1 MNYIRYPMTSEQ
13 LRDTL
18 KWWANED
25 KIILMDNEIVHF
37 LGEASQG
44 LMLKTEALNLLYYF
58 DVQNNKV
65 QGVSDDK
72 GNWVGYYVPDVT
84 RGKYHLIRSII
95 NVTEEMMYS
104 IENYKNPHE

>member
-1 MNYIRYPMTSEQ
+1 MNYIRYSMTSEQ

-25 KIILMDNEIVHF
+25 TIILMGNEVARYKAEAIS
-37 LGEASQG
+37 GE
-44 LMLKTEALNLLYYF
+44 LILVTERLNVEVWI
-58 DVQNNKV
+58 DARKIKV

-72 GNWVGYYVPDVT
+72 GNFIGFYVPDVT
-84 RGKYHLIRSII
+84 GEYHLIRSII
-95 NVTEEMMYS
+95 NVTEEMMYN

>member
-13 LRDTL
+13 LRESL

-25 KIILMDNEIVHF
+25 TIILMGNEFVHYLGKALYWLILETDSLKQRHYIDVDNI
-37 LGEASQG
+37 Q
-44 LMLKTEALNLLYYF
+44 
-58 DVQNNKV
+58 V

-72 GNWVGYYVPDVT
+72 GNFIGFYVPDVT
-84 RGKYHLIRSII
+84 GEYHLIRSII
-95 NVTEEMMYS
+95 NVTEEMMVQ